1 MIFSSRINR
10 WLHEQS
16 WQESIPF
23 AHPESGSVHVD
34 LGAGNS
40 PRNPFKASTLVATD
54 FHSNFTASNGVKFLQ
69 ADLTSRLP
77 FRDGEISSFSA
88 YDLLEHIPRWER
100 TREGK
105 IEFPFI
111 SLMNEINRCLKT
123 GGIFVAV
130 TPAFPSAAAFQD
142 PTHVNF
148 ISRETLS
155 YFLGAEPWARQ
166 LGYGFQGSFEVIY
179 EGWLFGIG
187 PYPERIENRLNQ
199 LSRKNKWLDYFYQ
212 HTRILFYFLMWIK
225 RKLARKGPTHLLWV
239 LRKTED

>member
-1 MIFSSRINR
+1 MKFTSRYNR

-23 AHPESGSVHVD
+23 QHPESDAIHVD

-40 PRNPFKASTLVATD
+40 PRNPFRASSLVATD
-54 FHSNFTASNGVKFLQ
+54 FHSNFTNSNGVKFLQ

-77 FRDGEISSFSA
+77 FQDGEISSFSA

-100 TREGK
+100 TSIGQ
-105 IEFPFI
+105 IQFPFI
-111 SLMNEINRCLKT
+111 SLMNEINRCLKN

-130 TPAFPSAAAFQD
+130 TPAFPSTAAFQD

-155 YFLGAEPWARQ
+155 YFLGTEPWARQ

-179 EGWLFGIG
+179 EGWLLGIG
-187 PYPERIENRLNQ
+187 PYPERIENRMNQDTGKNQWLNYLYQ
-199 LSRKNKWLDYFYQ
+199 HQPVLYYSLKWLKRKLSRKS
-212 HTRILFYFLMWIK
+212 
-225 RKLARKGPTHLLWV
+225 PTHLLWV
-239 LRKTED
+239 LRKNAD

>member
-1 MIFSSRINR
+1 MKFSSRITR

-23 AHPESGSVHVD
+23 THPEAGAVHVD

-54 FHSNFTASNGVKFLQ
+54 CHSNFKNPNGVKFFQ
-69 ADLTSRLP
+69 ADLTSKLP

-130 TPAFPSAAAFQD
+130 TPAYPSAAAFQD
-142 PTHVNF
+142 QIGRAHV
-148 ISRETLS
+148 
-155 YFLGAEPWARQ
+155 
-166 LGYGFQGSFEVIY
+166 
-179 EGWLFGIG
+179 
-187 PYPERIENRLNQ
+187 
-199 LSRKNKWLDYFYQ
+199 
-212 HTRILFYFLMWIK
+212 
-225 RKLARKGPTHLLWV
+225 
-239 LRKTED
+239 